1 MNKGEQVNP
10 SLLEKP
16 TMTFSDQS
24 YNLLVNLDMK
34 HCQLPPDELSKMETM
49 LSPLGD
55 MVRNFP
61 VSKLHVL
68 ISYRHRT
75 SDYVVRTSL
84 ILPGETLVS
93 SEHHALAHTA
103 FEHCI
108 NNLVREVRRYK
119 DQLGAVPEQAKQREG
134 THHELVPTIA
144 PNAEAIEAAVQS
156 GDYAAFRTAT
166 SGYEGPVTALV
177 GRWVERY
184 PEVAARL
191 GRDLRISDLVE
202 DVFLIAFEEYE
213 YRPKEIRFGEWLGRH
228 IDTAVKAMAHHSE
241 EELENINMVRAA
253 RLAETGREI
262 F

>member
-1 MNKGEQVNP
+1 
-10 SLLEKP
+10 
-16 TMTFSDQS
+16 MTFSDLS
-24 YNLLVNLDMK
+24 YNLLVDLDMK
-34 HCQLPPDELSKMETM
+34 HCQLPPDELNKMETM
-49 LSPLGD
+49 LSLLGD

-68 ISYRHRT
+68 VSYRHRT

-84 ILPGETLVS
+84 ILSGETLVS
-93 SEHHALAHTA
+93 SEHHQFAHAA

-108 NNLVREVRRYK
+108 DNLVREVQRYK
-119 DQLGAVPEQAKQREG
+119 ARLGAVPEQAKQREG
-134 THHELVPTIA
+134 THHELVPTV
-144 PNAEAIEAAVQS
+144 PPDAEAIEAAVQN

-184 PEVAARL
+184 PAVAARL
-191 GRDLRISDLVE
+191 GQGLNIGDIVE

-228 IDTAVKAMAHHSE
+228 IDTAIRAMAEHPE
-241 EELENINMVRAA
+241 DELENVNMVRLA
-253 RLAETGREI
+253 RLAESGPGAV
-262 F
+262 

>member
-1 MNKGEQVNP
+1 
-10 SLLEKP
+10 
-16 TMTFSDQS
+16 MTFSDLS

-34 HCQLPPDELSKMETM
+34 HCQLPPNELNKMETM
-49 LSPLGD
+49 LSPLDD
-55 MVRNFP
+55 MVRTFP

-68 ISYRHRT
+68 VCYRHRT
-75 SDYVVRTSL
+75 SDYAIRTSL

-93 SEHHALAHTA
+93 SEHHVLAHTA

-134 THHELVPTIA
+134 THHELIPTIA
-144 PNAEAIEAAVQS
+144 PDAAAVEAAVHN

-166 SGYEGPVTALV
+166 SGYEAPVTALV

-191 GRDLRISDLVE
+191 GRDLHISDLVE

-213 YRPKEIRFGEWLGRH
+213 SRPKDIRFGEWLGRH
-228 IDTAVKAMAHHSE
+228 IDTAIKAMADHPE
-241 EELENINMVRAA
+241 EELENVNMVRTA

-262 F
+262 I

>member
-1 MNKGEQVNP
+1 
-10 SLLEKP
+10 
-16 TMTFSDQS
+16 MTFSDLS
-24 YNLLVNLDMK
+24 YNLLVDLDMK
-34 HCQLPPDELSKMETM
+34 HCQLPPNELNKMETM

-68 ISYRHRT
+68 VSFRHRT

-84 ILPGETLVS
+84 ILSGETLVS
-93 SEHHALAHTA
+93 SEHHQLAHTA

-108 NNLVREVRRYK
+108 DNLVREVQRYK
-119 DQLGAVPEQAKQREG
+119 DRLGAVPEQAKQREG
-134 THHELVPTIA
+134 THHELVPTV
-144 PNAEAIEAAVQS
+144 PPDAEAIEIAVEN
-156 GDYAAFRTAT
+156 GDYTAFRFAT
-166 SGYEGPVTALV
+166 SGYEGPVTDLV

-191 GRDLRISDLVE
+191 GRDLNIGDIVE

-228 IDTAVKAMAHHSE
+228 IDTAIRAMAEHRE
-241 EELENINMVRAA
+241 DELENVNMVRLA
-253 RLAETGREI
+253 RMAESGPGTV
-262 F
+262 